1 MIELLVLGGLILA
14 MLLASEVG
22 FRAGCRSKM
31 GADDR
36 SQVGVLQGAM
46 LGLLGLLLGFAFSG
60 ATSRFMERQQVI
72 VGEANAIGTAFLR
85 ADLLPEATAAEL
97 RTHLR
102 AYADKRIELFRE
114 TGLSESRQLHAELA
128 GMHAKLWEAG
138 RAGVAAKPEVT
149 MAVLPPINE
158 VIDLL
163 GTRNA
168 MTRLHMPWSVVAV
181 LVAAAAIAMGTIGY
195 GSGLVKRRPR
205 ALAMSFA
212 ALIGIVMWVTMDLDY
227 PRVGLIQ
234 LSEQPLVDAREAM
247 GM

>member
-1 MIELLVLGGLILA
+1 MMEWIVLGGLILA

-22 FRAGCRSKM
+22 FRAGCRSTL
-31 GADDR
+31 GTDDR

-72 VGEANAIGTAFLR
+72 VAEANAMGTACMR
-85 ADLLPEATAAEL
+85 ADLLPEPAATQL
-97 RTHLR
+97 RVHLR

-114 TGLSESRQLHAELA
+114 TRQRESKQIEAELTA
-128 GMHAKLWEAG
+128 LHGKLWEAA
-138 RAGVAAKPEVT
+138 RAGALAKPEVM
-149 MAVLPPINE
+149 MAVLPPIND

-181 LVAAAAIAMGTIGY
+181 LIAAAAIAMGTIGY

-212 ALIGIVMWVTMDLDY
+212 GLIGIVMWVTVDLDY

-247 GM
+247 GK

>member
-1 MIELLVLGGLILA
+1 
-14 MLLASEVG
+14 
-22 FRAGCRSKM
+22 
-31 GADDR
+31 
-36 SQVGVLQGAM
+36 
-46 LGLLGLLLGFAFSG
+46 
-60 ATSRFMERQQVI
+60 
-72 VGEANAIGTAFLR
+72 
-85 ADLLPEATAAEL
+85 
-97 RTHLR
+97 
-102 AYADKRIELFRE
+102 
-114 TGLSESRQLHAELA
+114 
-128 GMHAKLWEAG
+128 MHAKLWEAG

-234 LSEQPLVDAREAM
+234 LSEQPLVDAREVM